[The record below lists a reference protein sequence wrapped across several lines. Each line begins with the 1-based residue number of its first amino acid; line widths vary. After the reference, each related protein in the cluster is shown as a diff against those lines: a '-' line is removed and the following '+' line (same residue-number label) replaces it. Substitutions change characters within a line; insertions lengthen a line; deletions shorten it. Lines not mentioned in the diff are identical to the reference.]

1 MVHELNQKIPQNT
14 YLSRI
19 IIDNERMEVVGQS
32 ENANALVP
40 ILNESDTWYEPK
52 IVGNVRPDP
61 RSGKEQ
67 FTIKAELQ
75 PTGTEEAD
83 NDA

>member
-1 MVHELNQKIPQNT
+1 
-14 YLSRI
+14 
-19 IIDNERMEVVGQS
+19 MEIVGQS
-32 ENANALVP
+32 DNANALVP
-40 ILNESDTWYEPK
+40 ILNDSDTWYEPK

-75 PTGTEEAD
+75 AQSAAEVD
-83 NDA
+83 NGA